1 MLHDNR
7 HSRTCARYED
17 AYASTEYKGSLILG
31 ASIIYFIN
39 DLYKKRI
46 HACTRDI
53 HIECSKQFK

>member
-1 MLHDNR
+1 MTTDIRALALGTRMHM
-7 HSRTCARYED
+7 HPPSII
-17 AYASTEYKGSLILG
+17 KGSLILG

-53 HIECSKQFK
+53 HIERSKQFK